1 MKIAAGYGLA
11 LGFIMTVSQLIAS
24 ATKIQILF
32 LIVYTGGI
40 IYTTII
46 YREKYLDGTISYGR
60 SLLFGILVSGFAFT
74 IVGMF
79 VYVFIS
85 LYPTEYTE
93 LFNEIIKQ
101 MKTRGLVAPETPE
114 QPVFNPITW
123 IVSYLFMGLLA
134 GSTVSAIT
142 SIFTKK
148 K

>member
-1 MKIAAGYGLA
+1 
-11 LGFIMTVSQLIAS
+11 
-24 ATKIQILF
+24 
-32 LIVYTGGI
+32 
-40 IYTTII
+40 
-46 YREKYLDGTISYGR
+46 LDGTISYGR